1 MQTVVSAAL
10 FVVEIPDVAAV
21 NSLSMY
27 LLSVFPSFEVSTS
40 LPRKR
45 SVGHDSKFTFNT
57 Y

>member
-45 SVGHDSKFTFNT
+45 SVGHDSKVSLNT